1 MNRTNQILAT
11 LLALQIVLIAV
22 IFWPQG
28 TSVASGASLFPE
40 VETDQIVRL
49 TIGDTNGNQIQL
61 AKTAGNWVLPES
73 DDYPVQETKASELLD
88 KIVALKANRLVTQT
102 PASHKRLQVAEDDY
116 QRRIDFELN
125 DGATLRQA
133 QDTAYQLYL
142 GTSPSF
148 GAIHVRAGGKD
159 EVYLARD
166 LSASEAGVQ
175 ATAWVDPVYFS
186 VPQAQIAALTVENAN
201 GQFTFEKD
209 EAGTWTMKGLA
220 ADETLNESSVTSL
233 VNRISSIRM
242 QRPLGK
248 TELDEYGLKEPS
260 AVVTV
265 QTRDGDE
272 NTRTQTLRV
281 GAKRDEDNSYVV
293 SLSESP
299 YYVRV
304 AGATVQDFVEKTR
317 DDFLQLPATPTPGS

>member
-22 IFWPQG
+22 AFWPRG
-28 TSVASGASLFPE
+28 ASVASGASLFPE
-40 VETDQIVRL
+40 VEADQIVGL
-49 TIGDTNGNQIQL
+49 TISDAAGKQIQL
-61 AKTAGNWVLPES
+61 VRTAGNWVLPEA
-73 DDYPVQETKASELLD
+73 DDYPTQEDKVSELLD

-102 PASHKRLQVAEDDY
+102 PASHKRLKVAEDDY

-125 DGATLRQA
+125 DGAT
-133 QDTAYQLYL
+133 YQLYL

-148 GAIHVRAGGKD
+148 GAIHVRAGGQD

-201 GQFTFEKD
+201 GQFAFEKD

-248 TELDEYGLKEPS
+248 TEQDEYGLKEPS